1 MSGITDLS
9 ELLKNMTPQL
19 QEGEYVFCT
28 VPDNQAIDIKDILGS
43 FREEEGITLVLS
55 RETADRLQLS
65 YTYIAA
71 WITLKVHS
79 SLSAVGLTAAFSA
92 ALGREGISCN
102 VVAAFYHDHIFVAKE
117 DAEKAMEALKQLT
130 TNN

>member
-43 FREEEGITLVLS
+43 FREEEGVTLILS
-55 RETADRLQLS
+55 RKTADRLQLA

-79 SLSAVGLTAAFSA
+79 SLSAVGLTAAFST

-102 VVAAFYHDHIFVAKE
+102 VVAAYYHDHIFVAKA
-117 DAEKAMEALKQLT
+117 DAERAMEALAALCK
-130 TNN
+130 